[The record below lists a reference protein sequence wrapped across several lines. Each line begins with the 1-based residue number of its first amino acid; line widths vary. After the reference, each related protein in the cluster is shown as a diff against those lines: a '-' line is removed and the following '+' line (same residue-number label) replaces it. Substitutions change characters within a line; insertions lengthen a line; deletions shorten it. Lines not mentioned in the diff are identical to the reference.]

1 MIYARIIR
9 NEVARKKGA
18 MLVVFAFILLASLL
32 VAGGAGLIVELNSS
46 LSRLFADAKA
56 PHFVQ
61 MHAGEIDP
69 KAVEAWSQGNS
80 LVDDFQI
87 AEMISVDGSSLFLSD
102 AEVPEGNSIMDI
114 SFVAQNERFDYLL
127 DMDNRKL
134 DVEPGEIGV
143 PVYYA
148 EEKGVDVGDRVTVAG
163 EGYSHEYTVSSLV
176 RDAQMNPAIVHSK
189 RFLLNTADYERLKA
203 DITNREFLVEF
214 RLTDPGRIDEF
225 STAYQEADLPQR
237 GPAVDYQLF
246 KILNAVSDGIVAAVV
261 IILSLVL
268 MVIAGLCLRFTI
280 LATVEEDYREIGVM
294 KAVGMPRGRIK
305 GIYLA
310 KYIALGG
317 SAAALG
323 YLASLPLTSLVTGNI
338 ARYMGRA
345 PQGGAGLVVPM
356 LAAATIFAMV
366 AVSAML
372 VLRRFDRVSAVEALR
387 AESRSEAPRPGR
399 VLTLSAGRLFNINIF
414 LGMRDA
420 LQRFRLFGLLTFVFF
435 FAAGVTL
442 IPLHFLS
449 TIRSPSFISYMG
461 IGSSDIRVDLRQSEE
476 IERRFDGVVE
486 HIAADPDVARFTPL
500 VTSLFTMVHE
510 NGETE
515 RLAIQT
521 GDFTVFPLDYLHGR
535 APRSEDEIALSYLNA
550 RDLDKK
556 VGDTVTLRS
565 GAGAAGV
572 TGQGG
577 AGGAAGAGQADLRGR
592 GNAGAGGDLPMRVT
606 GIYQDVTDGG
616 RTAKAV
622 LPPNRENILASTV
635 SLDVAPGT
643 DVGAKMLEYSE
654 LFAPARV
661 TDLRSYLSQTLGNT
675 IDGLVMVTI
684 GATAVGV
691 AVAVLITSLFLR
703 MLISKDS
710 KRIAVMKS
718 LGFSLRSLRVQYLTT
733 ALLLLVIG
741 IGAGSLFSNTVGQRL
756 VGFVWGFMGASQI
769 RFVIDPLQAYVLMP
783 LLLMLTVAVTT
794 VVSIRGIKEQSIA
807 ATIAE

>member
-1 MIYARIIR
+1 MIYTRIIR

-32 VAGGAGLIVELNSS
+32 VAGGAALIVELNSS
-46 LSRLFADAKA
+46 LNRLFADAKA

-61 MHAGEIDP
+61 MHTGEIDP
-69 KAVEAWSQGNS
+69 AAVDAWAEGNS
-80 LVDDFQI
+80 LVDEFQI
-87 AEMISVDGSSLFLSD
+87 AEMVSVDGSSLFLSD
-102 AEVPEGNSIMDI
+102 SEAPQENSIMDI

-127 DMDNRKL
+127 DMDNRRL
-134 DVEPGEIGV
+134 DLEPGEIGV

-148 EEKGVDVGDRVTVAG
+148 EEKGVGAGDRVTVAG
-163 EGYSHEYTVSSLV
+163 EGYSHEYTVTSLV

-189 RFLLNTADYERLKA
+189 RFLLNAADFERLKA
-203 DITNREFLVEF
+203 DLPDREFLVEF
-214 RLTDPGRIDEF
+214 RLTDPSRIDEF
-225 STAYQEADLPQR
+225 SSAYEDSALPQR

-246 KILNAVSDGIVAAVV
+246 KILNALSDGIVAAVV

-310 KYIALGG
+310 KYVALGG

-345 PQGGAGLVVPM
+345 PQGAAGLVVPI

-366 AVSAML
+366 VVSAML

-387 AESRSEAPRPGR
+387 AEARSEAPPPGR
-399 VLTLSAGRLFNINIF
+399 VLPLSAGRLFDINVF

-435 FAAGVTL
+435 FAAGITL

-461 IGSSDIRVDLRQSEE
+461 IGSSDIRVDLRQSDDIDERFEE
-476 IERRFDGVVE
+476 VVE
-486 HIAADPDVARFTPL
+486 HIAADSEVARFAPL
-500 VTSLFTMVHE
+500 VTSLFTMVGE

-515 RLAIQT
+515 RLAVET
-521 GDFTVFPLDYLHGR
+521 GDFSVFPLDYLHGK
-535 APRSEDEIALSYLNA
+535 APRSHDEIALSYLNA

-565 GAGAAGV
+565 G
-572 TGQGG
+572 GG
-577 AGGAAGAGQADLRGR
+577 GGAGAGQADLRGN
-592 GNAGAGGDLPMRVT
+592 GNAGGARDLPMRVT

-622 LPPNRENILASTV
+622 LPPNRENLLASTV

-643 DVGAKMLEYSE
+643 DVAAKMREYSE

-675 IDGLVMVTI
+675 IDGLVMVTA
-684 GATAVGV
+684 GATAVGM

-718 LGFSLRSLRVQYLTT
+718 IGFSLRSLRVQYLTT
-733 ALLLLVIG
+733 ALVLLVIG
-741 IGAGSLFSNTVGQRL
+741 IGAGSLFSNTIGQRL

-769 RFVIDPLQAYVLMP
+769 RFVIDPLQAYLIMP
-783 LLLMLTVAVTT
+783 LLLMLTVAITT
-794 VVSIRGIKEQSIA
+794 MVSIRGIKEQSIA